1 MTPEELKER
10 ISDIQAAAIEVAKR
24 RGLSGRATVRFVIRA
39 LVNCPDENIQMVGDA
54 LLKEFGRWAL
64 IRSAGFD
71 HSRTLRKVVAARHQK
86 DAPATRGVPG
96 LQETFLSVFRP
107 TLTIYTCWLTRT
119 LQRRRGSA
127 CSAACRAAPQGRA
140 PLRAGL

>member
-24 RGLSGRATVRFVIRA
+24 RGLSGRGTVRFVIRA

-54 LLKEFGRWAL
+54 LLTAFGRWAL

-71 HSRTLRKVVAARHQK
+71 HSRTLRKVVPARHK
-86 DAPATRGVPG
+86 KSAPANRAVPE
-96 LQETFLSVFRP
+96 LQEAFLSAFRL
-107 TLTIYTCWLTRT
+107 TLTI
-119 LQRRRGSA
+119 
-127 CSAACRAAPQGRA
+127 
-140 PLRAGL
+140 